1 MEMKPLKQF
10 IIQEVVRFVETA
22 NQDAVPNNLWK
33 APLVGFADVG
43 HPAIRNLKQT
53 AGKHHQMPED
63 IMEDAAVV
71 LVYFVPFQDFLS
83 KENKGKG
90 LATKDWARA
99 YETTN
104 AMFTKLNQH
113 LITVIRE
120 QGFFAKEASEAQ
132 IFYRD
137 EVISH
142 WSFRHFAYAAGLGT
156 FGLNNMLITE
166 QGCAGRINGIVTNLN
181 VPPDQPQQEEACLFK
196 RNGSCGLCV
205 QACPAKAITA
215 QAYDRRKCYAQCLK
229 NARIHTGLGSS
240 YSQGDEDV
248 GSEVCG
254 KCVAGMPC
262 ALKRP

>member
-1 MEMKPLKQF
+1 M
-10 IIQEVVRFVETA
+10 R
-22 NQDAVPNNLWK
+22 
-33 APLVGFADVG
+33 

-53 AGKHHQMPED
+53 AGEHHQMPED
-63 IMEDAAVV
+63 VMEDAVIV

-83 KENKGKG
+83 KENKDKG
-90 LATKDWARA
+90 LATKDWAQA

-104 AMFTKLNQH
+104 AMFSKLNQH
-113 LITVIRE
+113 LIRVIEE
-120 QGFFAKEASEAQ
+120 QGFSAKESPEAR

-142 WSFRHFAYAAGLGT
+142 WSFRHFAYTAGLGT

-166 QGCAGRINGIVTNLN
+166 QGCAGRINGLVTNLR
-181 VPPDQPQQEEACLFK
+181 VSPDQPQQEEACLFK
-196 RNGSCGLCV
+196 RNGSCGLCLQV
-205 QACPAKAITA
+205 CPAKAITE

-229 NARIHTGLGSS
+229 NAEVHTGLGSS
-240 YSQGDEDV
+240 YSQGNEAI